1 LRIRPVRSPRCHG
14 YGGEREAVA
23 EDIRE
28 LAARGVVAF
37 ALDMRG
43 RVGSAMCAGD
53 LERSVL

>member
-1 LRIRPVRSPRCHG
+1 VRSPRCHG